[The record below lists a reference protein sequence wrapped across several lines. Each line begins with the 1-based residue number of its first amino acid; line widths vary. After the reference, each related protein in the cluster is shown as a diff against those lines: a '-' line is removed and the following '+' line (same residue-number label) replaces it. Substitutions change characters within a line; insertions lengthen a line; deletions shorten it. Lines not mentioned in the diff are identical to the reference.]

1 MGIEIDNEMH
11 ALLLLGLLLDSW
23 ETLVISLSNFVSK
36 LTMDTNKDDLL
47 NKEAMRKERMVVSL
61 LQQARAHTN
70 KSAELGK
77 ESRMKERKTK

>member
-1 MGIEIDNEMH
+1 MGIEIDNEMQ

-61 LQQARAHTN
+61 LQQARAQI
-70 KSAELGK
+70 KVQSLEK
-77 ESRMKERKTK
+77 RVE

>member
-1 MGIEIDNEMH
+1 MGIEIDNEMQ
-11 ALLLLGLLLDSW
+11 ALLLLGLLPDSW

-61 LQQARAHTN
+61 LQQARAQI
-70 KSAELGK
+70 KVQSLEK
-77 ESRMKERKTK
+77 RVE